1 METTH
6 AQLDSQ
12 GLDARDIL
20 RVLRARWKSIAL
32 LVALGMA
39 LALGWSLLQPK
50 VYQSTATGLVI
61 TTGSTDITS
70 SFAGDNLAK
79 SKAASY
85 GSLAISRPIAEDV
98 IADLRLEVTPEDL
111 VDRMTAT
118 APVDS
123 AEVRITA
130 SAGSAGEAAKLASGW
145 MESLAAQV
153 SDIESLAEDGDR
165 NVTVR
170 LQPLGDAAP
179 PLSPASPDTPL
190 NVVVGALT
198 GFILGL
204 LYAFARYKMDRRIKS
219 VEEIRDGFG
228 VSVLGVIPTDDRLS
242 DHRAIVETGISAGRG
257 HHEFAEALRELRTNL
272 SFVSVDNP
280 PKMIVVTSS
289 LPGEGKSSI
298 TANLAVAIASTG
310 RNVVVVDGDLR
321 RPVMTDLFGLV
332 AGVGVTDVL
341 TGQVQVEEVLQ
352 TYDTFPNLQVLGA
365 GKTAPNPTEL
375 LSSKAMHSM
384 LETLAEDAL
393 VLVDAPPLL
402 PVTDAALLT
411 ASADGALIVA
421 TAKRTTTDELG
432 KALENLHQVRG
443 NVLGVV
449 LNRVPTTGADAGYY
463 GYYGKSYY
471 ANSDEKA
478 APKTGAQ
485 PVVPAPVGKHQPW
498 GTELRPEPAAA
509 PQSVTRKAQ
518 QEPTAP
524 SAEDAAPAP
533 TSAEQPDVPG
543 SAEHETFGLEAW
555 GRSGSSTGSTSTGH

>member
-1 METTH
+1 MSSQVDSLEVSSGS
-6 AQLDSQ
+6 AGAGSRVDLLALGNASYPLDPSSPNIK
-12 GLDARDIL
+12 LN
-20 RVLRARWKSIAL
+20 
-32 LVALGMA
+32 VALGFLGGSALGFAYA
-39 LALGWSLLQPK
+39 LARDSL
-50 VYQSTATGLVI
+50 
-61 TTGSTDITS
+61 
-70 SFAGDNLAK
+70 
-79 SKAASY
+79 
-85 GSLAISRPIAEDV
+85 
-98 IADLRLEVTPEDL
+98 
-111 VDRMTAT
+111 
-118 APVDS
+118 
-123 AEVRITA
+123 
-130 SAGSAGEAAKLASGW
+130 
-145 MESLAAQV
+145 
-153 SDIESLAEDGDR
+153 
-165 NVTVR
+165 
-170 LQPLGDAAP
+170 
-179 PLSPASPDTPL
+179 
-190 NVVVGALT
+190 
-198 GFILGL
+198 
-204 LYAFARYKMDRRIKS
+204 DRRIRS
-219 VEEIRDGFG
+219 VDEIRDGFG

-321 RPVMTDLFGLV
+321 RPVITDLFGLV

-341 TGQVQVEEVLQ
+341 TGQVQVQEVLQ

-375 LSSKAMHSM
+375 LSSKAMHTM

-421 TAKRTTTDELG
+421 TAQKTTTDELG

-443 NVLGVV
+443 NILGVV

-471 ANSDEKA
+471 ADSDEQP
-478 APKTGAQ
+478 APGTGAQ
-485 PVVPAPVGKHQPW
+485 PVVAAPSAQPW
-498 GTELRPEPAAA
+498 GTASSRTERSVSQEPAT
-509 PQSVTRKAQ
+509 PRTQ

-533 TSAEQPDVPG
+533 KPVAQADADAAST
-543 SAEHETFGLEAW
+543 HETFGLEAW
-555 GRSGSSTGSTSTGH
+555 NRSGTSTGSTATGH